1 MLSLAL
7 MVCCQPQTGTAM
19 EFLSRAAT
27 AQQPDRAAGK
37 LLPVEG
43 FSLSLNIRERD
54 QQRNDID
61 LLVEYARADGGR
73 VKLVLDDPNRG
84 VSVAKGFDGNSYWLQ
99 EKGGEEIDLSSREF
113 TQDREAID
121 QAIEL
126 CERLRL
132 MFDLNDLAKQ
142 AIKPQLKERGK
153 QVFISGSIRHQT
165 LNHPFELVFDGEHHR
180 LDSLQLWIP
189 LLDQKG
195 RPAVDQQGKALWRS
209 QPRFTLSHYRNFE
222 GLLAPQLIR
231 EFAPGP
237 VGEPPIRLIEIH
249 ALKWKSPPPVERNRS
264 AQRR

>member
-19 EFLSRAAT
+19 EFLARAAA
-27 AQQPDRAAGK
+27 AQQPARAAGK
-37 LLPVEG
+37 SLPIEG
-43 FSLSLNIRERD
+43 FSLALNIRERD

-84 VSVAKGFDGNSYWLQ
+84 VNVAKGFDGSSYWLQ
-99 EKGGEEIDLSSREF
+99 EKGGEVIELSSREF

-126 CERLRL
+126 CERLQL

-142 AIKPQLKERGK
+142 TIKPQLKEHDK
-153 QVFISGSIRHQT
+153 QVIISGNIRHQT
-165 LNHPFELVFDGEHHR
+165 LNHPFELVFDREHHR
-180 LDSLQLWIP
+180 LDSLHLWIP
-189 LLDQKG
+189 LLDENS
-195 RPAVDQQGKALWRS
+195 RPAVDQQGKALWQS

-231 EFAPGP
+231 EYAPGLSE
-237 VGEPPIRLIEIH
+237 EPPIRIIEIH
-249 ALKWKSPPPVERNRS
+249 SLKWKSPPPADRNRPS
-264 AQRR
+264 QRR